1 MSDAGSETEQD
12 AAEVEPIDNSSAAP
26 VDLDRVEQVERKAK
40 KSRAGSDRAIGVHRA
55 GTFAR
60 TAIRRRPAIS
70 SGAAHDPECDA
81 RTLRPARIE
90 LRIRTPPRRVRM
102 STPRRRD

>member
-55 GTFAR
+55 
-60 TAIRRRPAIS
+60 
-70 SGAAHDPECDA
+70 
-81 RTLRPARIE
+81 
-90 LRIRTPPRRVRM
+90 
-102 STPRRRD
+102 